1 MFVLEGEDVINLSD
15 CTNSEAE
22 SDLFFHLSHDMIGVV
37 GFDGCLKRLN
47 PMWERTLGFT
57 REELLGKPLI
67 ELVHP
72 EDWLSTIAEGKKLAS
87 SSSIIGFENRYR
99 CKDGSYKWL
108 QWNVTCQPKQKLIYA
123 VAREITDRKRAEGL
137 TESEQLFQRIFE
149 SAPVGMATATLEDRR
164 ILKSNAMLQK
174 MLGYSEAELLGMSFA
189 DFTHPDDLGGEAELY
204 EKVIAG
210 QKDFFQV
217 DKRYIRKDGSAIWG
231 HLIASAI
238 RNSAGAPEL
247 VIGLV
252 EDITERRR
260 MEEELRRSLKE
271 LSDIKLALDRAAIVA
286 ITDRHGKIT
295 HINDKFCEISK
306 YSREELIG
314 QDHRL
319 LNSGHHPKEFFK
331 DMWST
336 IARGKIWQGVI
347 KNKAKDGSY
356 YWADSTIVPFLD
368 DRGKPFQ
375 YLAIRYEITERVRAE
390 EEIRQTQKFLN
401 EVVENLPVAVFIK
414 DAADLR
420 FVVWNKACEEV
431 FGYDKAAAFGKKVCD
446 LFPAAEADLRIAFDR
461 QVLAGG
467 KLADIPEE
475 VIQTPHLG
483 ERILHTRKIPIFDES
498 GKPKYLL
505 GIYSDITDRK
515 KVEAAL
521 RKSKARYKEK
531 SQQLQGALR
540 ELQQTQAQL
549 VQTEKM
555 SSLGQ
560 MVAGVAHEINNPVNF
575 IYGNLTHAS
584 DYIQHLLELVQL
596 YQQQYPEPAPAIQQH
611 AETTDLEFIVEDL
624 PQLLASMKLG
634 ANRIREI
641 VLALRTFSRLDEA
654 QMKQVDIHEG
664 IESTLLILQHRIKAN
679 PNRKAIEIVK
689 EYDNLPLVECYAG
702 SLNQV
707 FMNIISNAID
717 ALEMGHWE
725 SGIGHGKEQQCPTIR
740 IRTSIGHGPGRMG
753 HGEDSSQC
761 PMPNAQCPMPSTPF
775 ARIAIAD
782 SGAGMPPDIQR
793 RIFDPFFTT
802 KPVGKGTGL
811 GLSISYQ
818 IVVEKHRGFLKCFSK
833 PGKGTEFWIEIPIQK

>member
-15 CTNSEAE
+15 GSYSEAE
-22 SDLFFHLSHDMIGVV
+22 SDLFFHLSHDLIGVV

-47 PMWERTLGFT
+47 PMWQRTLGFT
-57 REELLGKPLI
+57 KEELLNKPLI

-72 EDWLSTIAEGKKLAS
+72 EDWPSTIAEGKKLAS
-87 SSSIIGFENRYR
+87 GSSIIGFENRYR

-123 VAREITDRKRAEGL
+123 VARDITDQKRAVASG
-137 TESEQLFQRIFE
+137 ESEQLFERIFE
-149 SAPVGMATATLEDRR
+149 NAPVGMATATLENRR

-189 DFTHPDDLGGEAELY
+189 DFTHPDDVGGVAELY
-204 EKVIAG
+204 ENVIAG

-238 RNSAGAPEL
+238 RNSAGDPEL

-260 MEEELRRSLKE
+260 MEEELRKSLKE

-331 DMWST
+331 EMWST

-347 KNKAKDGSY
+347 KNKAKDGTY

-420 FVVWNKACEEV
+420 FLVWNKASEEV
-431 FGYDKAAAFGKKVCD
+431 FGYSKAAALGKTVCE
-446 LFPAAEADLRIAFDR
+446 LFPAAEAPLRIAFDR
-461 QVLAGG
+461 QVIAGG
-467 KLADIPEE
+467 QLADIPEE

-505 GIYSDITDRK
+505 GISSDITERK

-521 RKSKARYKEK
+521 RQSKARYKEK
-531 SQQLQGALR
+531 SQQLEGALR

-584 DYIQHLLELVQL
+584 QYSQHLLELVKL
-596 YQQQYPEPAPAIQQH
+596 YQQHYTPNRAIQQH
-611 AETTDLEFIVEDL
+611 AEAVDLEFIVEDL
-624 PQLLASMKLG
+624 PKLLASMKMG

-654 QMKQVDIHEG
+654 QMKLVDIHEG
-664 IESTLLILQHRIKAN
+664 IESTLLILQHRLKAK
-679 PNRKAIEIVK
+679 PNRPAIEIVK
-689 EYDNLPLVECYAG
+689 EYGNLPLVECYAG

-707 FMNIISNAID
+707 LMNILSNAID
-717 ALEMGHWE
+717 ALEMGHQAP
-725 SGIGHGKEQQCPTIR
+725 SPTIR
-740 IRTSIGHGPGRMG
+740 IRTSIGHGPGRTG
-753 HGEDSSQC
+753 HGEDSSQF
-761 PMPNAQCPMPSTPF
+761 PMPNAQCPMPSTQF

-782 SGAGMPPDIQR
+782 SGPGMPLDILG

-818 IVVEKHRGFLKCFSK
+818 IVVEKHRGVLKCFSE
-833 PGKGTEFWIEIPIQK
+833 PGKGTEFWIEIPIQQ